1 MVVVKTPGVYVQ
13 EINDFP
19 NAVVE
24 VATAV
29 PAFIG
34 CTQKAVYGNQSLA
47 NKPTRI
53 ASFAEYV
60 DLFGGPPDTRFAYTA
75 AAAPATD
82 FVITIDPAT
91 QYYFYASMRLFFD
104 NGGGACYI
112 VSVGQFDQVTRAGGM
127 PAMSTAVLCDTPL
140 QMLLTEQE
148 PTMLVVPDAVL
159 LSLPRWQY
167 TYQQML
173 MHCTEMQSRI
183 AIFDVYD
190 GYKARDYDST
200 NDVISGTNGFRGQI
214 NADSGLNYGVAYYPW
229 MDTSVTDDSEVDYG
243 FLSEDSKPAFIAALK
258 AEAAVNFPAATDGTP
273 DPKLAILSAAIDKI
287 ALPATSSDPV
297 QAKKD
302 RAPTHQ
308 TLKTVSPLY
317 QNVMA
322 EILRQLNIVPPSGA
336 MAGVYTQVDT
346 TFGVFQAP
354 ANVGIN
360 SAIKPTV
367 SVTDNDQEDLNLPPD
382 GKAINAIRDFPGRG
396 LLVWGA
402 RTLDG
407 NSPDWK
413 YINVRRTMI
422 MLEQSIKSAT
432 QAYVFE
438 PNTQS
443 TWFALKSMI
452 SDFLTNQWKIGALV
466 GATPSDAFS
475 VDIGLGSTMTPDDI
489 LNGYMK
495 ITIKV
500 ALTHPA
506 EFVVITF
513 QQKMQTS

>member
-1 MVVVKTPGVYVQ
+1 MVVFKTPGVYAP
-13 EINDFP
+13 EINAFP

-34 CTQKAVYGNQSLA
+34 CTHKAVYGNQSLA

-60 DLFGGPPDTRFAYTA
+60 DLFGGPPDIRFAYMA
-75 AAAPATD
+75 AAAPATG
-82 FVITIDPAT
+82 FAITIDPAT

-127 PAMSTAVLCDTPL
+127 PAMSTADLCDTPL
-140 QMLLTEQE
+140 QILLTEQE

-159 LSLPRWQY
+159 LSLPNWQY

-173 MHCTEMQSRI
+173 AHCTQIQSRI

-200 NDVISGTNGFRGQI
+200 NDVISGTNGFRSQI
-214 NADSGLNYGVAYYPW
+214 NAASGLDYGVAYYPW
-229 MDTSVTDDSEVDYG
+229 LDTSVIDDSEVDYG
-243 FLSEDSKPAFIAALK
+243 FLSEDSKPAFVAALK
-258 AEAAVNFPAATDGTP
+258 AEAAVNFPGAADGTP

-287 ALPATSSDPV
+287 ALPASSIDPV

-302 RAPTHQ
+302 RASTHL

-317 QNVMA
+317 QNVMT

-367 SVTDNDQEDLNLPPD
+367 SVTDTDQADLNLPPD

-413 YINVRRTMI
+413 YINVRRTTI
-422 MLEQSIKSAT
+422 MLEQSIKRAT
-432 QAYVFE
+432 QAYIFE

-443 TWFALKSMI
+443 TWGALKSMI
-452 SDFLTNQWKIGALV
+452 SDFLTNQWKMGALV

-475 VDIGLGSTMTPDDI
+475 VDIGLGSTMTADDI
-489 LNGYMK
+489 LKGYMR
-495 ITIKV
+495 ITVMV

-506 EFVVITF
+506 EFIAITF
-513 QQKMQTS
+513 QQQMQTP